1 MKLCLC
7 TCYMFNVHVFK
18 TLSMFRIR
26 SCTVYPIRTV
36 YISASNQN
44 GHLHVHAIHVIHMLI
59 QFMSYH
65 SCDRGY
71 SENYCFSLIFHC
83 FRYATAFRKRA
94 KTGNW
99 DSCGWVRVLSED
111 DWSSC
116 ARYQQTGAVHNR
128 QRLGRPRVTTARAD
142 RYITL
147 THLHQHQL
155 ASTVTA
161 RQYGVSGKTIRNRLR
176 RNAARTLVR

>member
-1 MKLCLC
+1 MP
-7 TCYMFNVHVFK
+7 
-18 TLSMFRIR
+18 R
-26 SCTVYPIRTV
+26 
-36 YISASNQN
+36 
-44 GHLHVHAIHVIHMLI
+44 
-59 QFMSYH
+59 
-65 SCDRGY
+65 
-71 SENYCFSLIFHC
+71 
-83 FRYATAFRKRA
+83 
-94 KTGNW
+94 
-99 DSCGWVRVLSED
+99 LSEKERKQAIGILVGGFGCCRKTID
-111 DWSSC
+111 RLA